1 MTTTTILILGY
12 FFINT
17 LIAGTMVGDP
27 RCFKEEQKDS
37 GTLTALWVL
46 FLFFLFGG
54 PGYVLHFLDK
64 KFNKK

>member
-1 MTTTTILILGY
+1 
-12 FFINT
+12 
-17 LIAGTMVGDP
+17 MVGDP